1 MKCVMIA
8 VTLPGLLLLPV
19 VALARELHPDTA
31 SPSVLLTEVAEVM
44 CPS

>member
-1 MKCVMIA
+1 MKCVMLA
-8 VTLPGLLLLPV
+8 GTLPGLLLLLV

-31 SPSVLLTEVAEVM
+31 SPSMLLTEVSEVM